1 VPIAALD
8 ADAPM
13 AEAFVAGF
21 LPPVIS
27 SLGCGLFGTVLV
39 RMLEPVFSLSEGFLN
54 VPASVFCF

>member
-1 VPIAALD
+1 
-8 ADAPM
+8 M